1 MDKRLKGFL
10 AELRLT
16 WRRARQ
22 VWRLVPAQHKWAL
35 GIATMV
41 IAGVSICNT
50 LLPILLGHLVD
61 DVKDGSDTG
70 LPQGTLLR
78 MAAGI
83 LLLVACVYT
92 VRELL
97 NVLRRYLVENA
108 CTRINRD
115 MSVRLIAHLLRQR
128 LESLGQEK
136 VGTLHGRIFRCIDG
150 FVRFV
155 RLGFLDFFPPLLTGA
170 MALLTALSKQ
180 PLIALPMMGVIPLAV
195 YFTVWQLL
203 SQKKVRLR
211 LIRACEEIDGAVV
224 EQLGGV
230 EYIRA
235 ANTPNQEVKRVYRA
249 CEQRRAREVK
259 HHFQMSLFGC
269 AKALNEGLFHIL
281 VLGMAVYLAISGQIS
296 YGSVL
301 TFSMLFLN
309 VMTPL
314 SEIHRVIDEGHD
326 ASLRV
331 GELLDMLAVPIDPS
345 FETTTKRF
353 PRVYPGEPVIEID
366 DLHVQYTTP
375 DGRDRL
381 ALDGVSL
388 AIRHGE
394 TIGIAGR
401 SGSGKSTWVKVIL
414 RLVHAQTGRV
424 RLASLPLEEMSREE
438 IGRLFGYVGQL
449 PFVFAGTIA
458 ENIAY
463 GNGAVTRAQIEE
475 AAMLAHLHDEIL
487 LLPRGYDAEVTERGQ
502 NLSGGQRQRLAI
514 ARILLK
520 QAPILILDEATS
532 ALDNIS
538 ERLVQRALGLTSAD
552 RTTIL
557 VAHRLTTLRDADRI
571 FVFDGGKIVET
582 GSYNELVQRGGVFTE
597 LILSAEQGVT
607 EQGGATS
614 PPAREEADG
623 DGEAGKG
630 EDNEEAVEVCV
641 GHSFRST
648 PPRSTP

>member
-1 MDKRLKGFL
+1 MNKRLQGFL

-16 WRRARQ
+16 WLRARQ
-22 VWRLVPAQHKWAL
+22 VWHLVPAQHKWAL

-41 IAGVSICNT
+41 IAGVSVCNT

-61 DVKDGSDTG
+61 DVKGGSDQG
-70 LPQGTLLR
+70 IAQGTLFL
-78 MAAGI
+78 MAGTI
-83 LLLVACVYT
+83 LLMVAGVYT
-92 VRELL
+92 ARELL

-115 MSVRLIAHLLRQR
+115 MSVRLVAHLLRVR
-128 LESLGQEK
+128 LDQLGQEK
-136 VGTLHGRIFRCIDG
+136 IGALHGRIFRSVDG

-170 MALLTALSKQ
+170 LALFTSLSKQ
-180 PLIALPMMGVIPLAV
+180 PLIALPMFGVVPLAIF
-195 YFTVWQLL
+195 FTVWQIL
-203 SQKKVRLR
+203 SQKRVRLR
-211 LIRACEEIDGAVV
+211 LMRACEEIDGAVV
-224 EQLGGV
+224 EQLGGI

-235 ANTPNQEVKRVYRA
+235 ADTAHQEVKRIHRA
-249 CEQRRAREVK
+249 CEHRRAREVK
-259 HHFQMSLFGC
+259 HHFKMSLFGC
-269 AKALNEGLFHIL
+269 AKALNEGFFHIL

-309 VMTPL
+309 VMSPL
-314 SEIHRVIDEGHD
+314 SEIHRVIDEGAD

-331 GELLDMLAVPIDPS
+331 GDLLDMLHQPFDPS
-345 FETTTKRF
+345 FETKTKRL
-353 PRVYPGEPVIEID
+353 PRIVPGEPVIEVE
-366 DLHVQYTTP
+366 DLRVEYTTAE
-375 DGRDRL
+375 GQNRL

-388 AIRHGE
+388 TIRHGE
-394 TIGIAGR
+394 TIGVAGR
-401 SGSGKSTWVKVIL
+401 SGSGKSTWVKVVL
-414 RLVHAQTGRV
+414 RLIHASAGSVH
-424 RLASLPLEEMSREE
+424 LAGLHLGELSREE
-438 IGRLFGYVGQL
+438 IGRLCGYVGQQ

-463 GNGAVTRAQIEE
+463 GNGPVTRQEIEE
-475 AAMLAHLHDEIL
+475 AARLAYLHDEIMAM
-487 LLPRGYDAEVTERGQ
+487 PNGYDSEVTERGQ

-514 ARILLK
+514 ARLLLK

-538 ERLVQRALGLTSAD
+538 ERQVQRALGLTSAD

-571 FVFDGGKIVET
+571 FVFDNGKIVES

-607 EQGGATS
+607 EQGGA
-614 PPAREEADG
+614 PVHDG
-623 DGEAGKG
+623 QAAPEPVRA
-630 EDNEEAVEVCV
+630 A
-641 GHSFRST
+641 S
-648 PPRSTP
+648 